1 MMDLWNSMGGMLQ
14 AEVTSADPAGTL
26 SAITRSGVTLYG
38 VEQGSDDLTVRF
50 QIHRKDGY
58 KLRKILDKRGDAI
71 NKEKGSGLYWH
82 ALELLRRPLL
92 VIGLLLIVLLTIYL
106 PTRVFFLRVEG
117 NANIPTRLI
126 LEKCQECGISFG
138 ASRREVR
145 SERVKNALLS
155 AVDGLQWAGINT
167 SGCVATVTVRERS
180 VEEADESGTGVSS
193 IVALRDGV
201 ITECTATKGSPL
213 CKIGQAVR
221 AGQVLISGYTDCGTT
236 IRAEEAEGE
245 VFAETER
252 NLTAFC
258 PLDWQIKT
266 ASNGEVRKYALIIG
280 KKRINLYKGSG
291 ILGAGCDKMY
301 VENYVTLPGG
311 FQLPIAIV
319 TEVWQQRDTEQDPM
333 GEDAAREL
341 LSSYARS
348 YLSSQMIAGQIRKA
362 DEAVAAESGVYRL
375 TGKYACR
382 ELIGIV
388 RSEEILRPNGEH
400 D

>member
-71 NKEKGSGLYWH
+71 KKEKGSGLYWH

-92 VIGLLLIVLLTIYL
+92 VIGLLLVVLLTIYL

-145 SERVKNALLS
+145 SEKVKNALLS
-155 AVDGLQWAGINT
+155 VIDGLQWAGINT

-180 VEEADESGTGVSS
+180 VEETDESGTGVSS

-201 ITECTATKGSPL
+201 ITECTATRGSPL

-258 PLDWQIKT
+258 PLDWQIKS

-301 VENYVTLPGG
+301 SENYLTLPGG
-311 FQLPIAIV
+311 FRLPIAIV
-319 TEVWQQRDTEQDPM
+319 TEVWQERSLRDDSLAEEEAQ
-333 GEDAAREL
+333 GL
-341 LSSYARS
+341 LSAFARA
-348 YLSSQMIAGQIRKA
+348 YLSDSMIAGQVRHA
-362 DEAVAAESGVYRL
+362 TEFLTQDTGVYRL
-375 TGKYACR
+375 TGKYACM
-382 ELIGIV
+382 EMIGIS
-388 RSEEILRPNGEH
+388 RSEEILKPNGEH

>member
-1 MMDLWNSMGGMLQ
+1 MDVWHSIDGMMELT
-14 AEVTSADPAGTL
+14 VTSADPAGALTAL
-26 SAITRSGVTLYG
+26 NCAGIPLFAVDRG
-38 VEQGSDDLTVRF
+38 EDDLTVRF
-50 QIHRKDGY
+50 RIRRKDAY
-58 KLRKILDKRGDAI
+58 RVKAILERRG
-71 NKEKGSGLYWH
+71 EMLGSVRSKGVYW
-82 ALELLRRPLL
+82 AFVRLLRRPVLL
-92 VIGLLLIVLLTIYL
+92 IGILLLTALSLYL
-106 PTRVFFLRVEG
+106 PTRVFFFRVEG
-117 NANIPTRLI
+117 NVSVPTKCI
-126 LEKCQECGISFG
+126 LEKCTDCGIRFG

-145 SERVKNALLS
+145 SEKMKNALLS
-155 AVDGLQWAGINT
+155 AIPELQWAGVNT
-167 SGCVATVTVRERS
+167 AGCVATITVRERS
-180 VEEADESGTGVSS
+180 AEEAKKPGSTGVSS
-193 IVALRDGV
+193 IVAVRDGV
-201 ITECTATKGSPL
+201 ITECTVVKGSAA
-213 CKIGQAVR
+213 CKVGQAVR
-221 AGQVLISGYTDCGTT
+221 AGQVLISGYTDCGSSV
-236 IRAEEAEGE
+236 RAEDADGE
-245 VFAETER
+245 VFAVTER
-252 NLTAFC
+252 NFMAVL
-258 PLDWQIKT
+258 PSDWDFKST
-266 ASNGEVRKYALIIG
+266 KNGEIIKYALIIG

-291 ILGAGCDKMY
+291 ILDTSCDKMY

-362 DEAVAAESGVYRL
+362 DEVVTAESGVYRL